1 MAVVVQCYHCSN
13 ILELDE
19 GFRGGVCRCSECGS
33 LLQVPK
39 ASSTGTPKARPAAP
53 GAAVTQPQ
61 RPANPNADPGL
72 SRGQF
77 DPKNQVPQPQ
87 DLGGSSSGLSR
98 ARPSAP
104 SAVSAPPKIEK
115 VTPLSGPSS
124 PVHQQQQK
132 AVGKNNML
140 LLVAGA
146 IGFLLLVI
154 VVVIVVVVASSN
166 DKTTNTGGG
175 TTNTNTGS
183 SGGGGTPEVK
193 PPERVVVKGPNF
205 ATLPLVGKR
214 IVIAVD
220 AASSMQDSFDYVR
233 RAVYQAVES
242 LETDQRLMVAVWTSD
257 GVKQVPSAGFVG
269 KGELRTIREQ
279 LDDVPTRGSTD
290 AARSMKAALG
300 VGGDQVIF
308 VTAKFGLMPDLAPSV
323 LASAKPGQRIDGLK
337 ITAEDNPSPLQMMAD
352 KTNGRFLFITQTQL
366 EEIVRH

>member
-1 MAVVVQCYHCSN
+1 M
-13 ILELDE
+13 
-19 GFRGGVCRCSECGS
+19 
-33 LLQVPK
+33 
-39 ASSTGTPKARPAAP
+39 
-53 GAAVTQPQ
+53 
-61 RPANPNADPGL
+61 
-72 SRGQF
+72 
-77 DPKNQVPQPQ
+77 
-87 DLGGSSSGLSR
+87 
-98 ARPSAP
+98 
-104 SAVSAPPKIEK
+104 
-115 VTPLSGPSS
+115 
-124 PVHQQQQK
+124 HQQQQK

-146 IGFLLLVI
+146 IGVLLLAI
-154 VVVIVVVVASSN
+154 VVVIVVVVASSG
-166 DKTTNTGGG
+166 DKPISTGGGANNSNTGG
-175 TTNTNTGS
+175 N
-183 SGGGGTPEVK
+183 GGDTPGVK

-242 LETDQRLMVAVWTSD
+242 LETDQRMVVAVWTSE
-257 GVKQVPSAGFVG
+257 GVKQVPSGGFVG
-269 KGELRTIREQ
+269 KGELRAVREQ

-290 AARSMKAALG
+290 AARSMKAALDL
-300 VGGDQVIF
+300 GGDQVIF
-308 VTAKFGLMPDLAPSV
+308 VTAKFGLMPDLSPAV